1 VSTIEENV
9 PPSTIDRKI
18 GDCGIYEHG
27 KRRPGRL
34 PFKHAYDT
42 ARATDGFVWIGL
54 QQATA
59 EEVGEVAA
67 EFHLPPLAVEDAILA
82 HQRPKLEVYGEVVFA
97 VLKPVRYVD
106 HDEIVEVSE
115 IAVFVGR
122 NFVVTVR
129 HGESRALAQVRTE
142 LDGGSDLLA
151 LGPTAVLYRAADLV
165 VDGYEH
171 ALVSID
177 EDVDEIESQVFGRD
191 DHDHAER
198 IYKLKREIAE
208 FRRAVLPLGPPLQ
221 RLQDGNVPGISP
233 SSAPFFR
240 DVHDHLLRAADAIE
254 GHDRLL
260 TDVLQADLAR
270 VGVRQSEIA
279 VRQNEDMRK
288 ISAWAAIALLPTAVA
303 GIYGMNFEHMPELEY
318 EYGYFVVVGM
328 ILTGCLTLYWTFR
341 RNGWL

>member
-1 VSTIEENV
+1 MSTIEENG
-9 PPSTIDRKI
+9 PRSSIDLKI

-34 PFKHAYDT
+34 PFKHAYET

-59 EEVGEVAA
+59 EEVAEVAA

-129 HGESRALAQVRTE
+129 HGESRALAQVRAE
-142 LDGGSDLLA
+142 LDAGSDLLQ

-177 EDVDEIESQVFGRD
+177 EDVDEIESQFLPWLMDGVEARLNTQAQARAVR
-191 DHDHAER
+191 HAG
-198 IYKLKREIAE
+198 
-208 FRRAVLPLGPPLQ
+208 RRARG
-221 RLQDGNVPGISP
+221 
-233 SSAPFFR
+233 SAGMR
-240 DVHDHLLRAADAIE
+240 RRAHVKASQHPAE
-254 GHDRLL
+254 
-260 TDVLQADLAR
+260 
-270 VGVRQSEIA
+270 
-279 VRQNEDMRK
+279 
-288 ISAWAAIALLPTAVA
+288 
-303 GIYGMNFEHMPELEY
+303 
-318 EYGYFVVVGM
+318 
-328 ILTGCLTLYWTFR
+328 
-341 RNGWL
+341 